1 MLTAMWRN
9 LGKDV
14 GVAFQLDT
22 LLTMLFTTRRLC
34 DKCGITRNN
43 YGAILRQLW
52 GNSAAILRQF
62 CGNYGAILRQLWGKF
77 AASLRQFCGNFAAI
91 LRQFCGN
98 SAAILLL
105 YGKHY
110 LIKP

>member
-52 GNSAAILRQF
+52 G
-62 CGNYGAILRQLWGKF
+62 KF
-77 AASLRQFCGNFAAI
+77 AASLRQFCGNFATI

-105 YGKHY
+105 
-110 LIKP
+110 

>member
-22 LLTMLFTTRRLC
+22 LLTMLLTTRRLC

-52 GNSAAILRQF
+52 GNYGAILRQF
-62 CGNYGAILRQLWGKF
+62 CGNYGAIVRQFCGKF
-77 AASLRQFCGNFAAI
+77 AAILWQFCGNLGAI
-91 LRQFCGN
+91 LRQLCGN
-98 SAAILLL
+98 AVAIWLL

-110 LIKP
+110 VIKC

>member
-22 LLTMLFTTRRLC
+22 FLTMLFTTRRLC

-52 GNSAAILRQF
+52 GN
-62 CGNYGAILRQLWGKF
+62 F